1 MDSQKQPVEH
11 SGSSDCSSALWTVKR
26 CEQLAKLERMI
37 ERIRMADKGSSF
49 VRSFQDA
56 EKLAEELGDS
66 RFPDRSFIQFLN
78 DIAIESRR
86 QHKERTGKL
95 PD

>member
-1 MDSQKQPVEH
+1 MDREKQPIEH

-26 CEQLAKLERMI
+26 CEQLAKLERLI
-37 ERIRMADKGSSF
+37 DRISMADKGSSF

-56 EKLAEELGDS
+56 EKLASELGDS